1 MMQSSLKLAVVA
13 AALATVSPLAAST
26 AITPHPA
33 ETGTAQSSQAPQLVA
48 INYER
53 LYRRMVQAGMVS
65 QVLEFSLT
73 VDAEGKATG
82 CSFER
87 DFRMLATEREVCRSF
102 LRSVSFEPARDHAGR
117 AVAGTYRG
125 KVEIASF
132 FQPDR

>member
-1 MMQSSLKLAVVA
+1 MMQASFKLVAIA
-13 AALATVSPLAAST
+13 AALGSVPLAAST
-26 AITPHPA
+26 SVTPQPA
-33 ETGTAQSSQAPQLVA
+33 ETGAAQASQTPQLVS

-65 QVLEFSLT
+65 QVLEYSLS

-82 CSFER
+82 CRFGR
-87 DFRMLATEREVCRSF
+87 DFRMLSTEREVCRSF
-102 LRSVSFEPARDHAGR
+102 LRSVSFEPARDDAGNP
-117 AVAGTYRG
+117 VAGTYRG

>member
-1 MMQSSLKLAVVA
+1 MMPSSLKLAVFA

-26 AITPHPA
+26 AITPQPA
-33 ETGTAQSSQAPQLVA
+33 ETGTAQAPQLVA

-65 QVLEFSLT
+65 QVLEFSLS

-82 CSFER
+82 CSFGR

-125 KVEIASF
+125 EVEIASF